1 MSPPEVWGPP
11 VWTLFHTLSAQ
22 LENDDLIY
30 PLFMYIQRVCKF
42 LPCPECSQ
50 DATIFLQKV
59 KLNDI
64 KTADDLSKTLY
75 LFHNHVNRK
84 KHKALFNY
92 SELVKY
98 KSYNLIRV
106 FQSFTRVYNTRGNMR
121 LIADEFQRNMVIAE
135 FKQWI
140 GTNITSFK
148 QLGAPK

>member
-50 DATIFLQKV
+50 DATTFLQKV